1 MALVR
6 VRLLTKLCDSF
17 CEIDHA
23 PGTSFGCQL
32 SLSKATVLALLHKY
46 QISPQYLSLLLGEPD
61 YWAPGDFAS
70 VDPKGKLNRTG
81 KSPAR
86 SIAGFAK

>member
-6 VRLLTKLCDSF
+6 VRLLAKICDSF
-17 CEIDHA
+17 CEIEHA
-23 PGTSFGCQL
+23 PSTSFGCQL
-32 SLSKATVLALLHKY
+32 SLSKAIVLALLHKY

-70 VDPKGKLNRTG
+70 VDAKGKLSRTG
-81 KSPAR
+81 KNPAR
-86 SIAGFAK
+86 SVAGLAK